1 MLQCVIVDDEPL
13 AIQLLSDYVLKT
25 PGLELA
31 ETFSN
36 PIEAL
41 QYLQNQSDLLLFL
54 DVQMPELTGIQVMK
68 ILNKRLPVILTTAYE
83 QYALEGYDHDVVDY
97 LLKPISYDRF
107 YQAVQKINS
116 RLSVPSISKDIPAA
130 QPEVSRSYF
139 FLKTEYRVQRVD
151 FDSVYYLEGQGDYV
165 AIHTVDGRILTLE
178 NMKDLEQELPGSDF
192 LRVHRS
198 YIVSIAKIEY
208 IERNRIVINGE
219 RIPVS
224 DSYKKTVWERIGK

>member
-1 MLQCVIVDDEPL
+1 MLRCVIVDDEPL
-13 AIQLLSDYVLKT
+13 AAQLLSDYVRKT
-25 PGLELA
+25 PELELA
-31 ETFSN
+31 EAFSN

-41 QYLQNQSDLLLFL
+41 QYLQGQSDLLLFL

-68 ILNKRLPVILTTAYE
+68 ILNRRLPVILTTAYE
-83 QYALEGYDHDVVDY
+83 QYALEGYEHDVVDY

-107 YQAVQKINS
+107 YQAVQKVQS
-116 RLSVPSISKDIPAA
+116 RLAA
-130 QPEVSRSYF
+130 SAPDQAPEAKSPVIRDYF

-151 FDSVYYLEGQGDYV
+151 YDAIYYLEGQGDYV
-165 AIHTVDGRILTLE
+165 AVHTQSGRILTLE
-178 NMKDLEQELPGSDF
+178 NMKDLEQELPGGAF

-198 YIVSIAKIEY
+198 YIVSLSKVEY

-224 DSYKKTVWERIGK
+224 DSYKKMVAERIGK